1 MAGHRPEL
9 VSWSLFYERNG
20 VTASL
25 AGKVSDKMNLVE
37 YSARDGS
44 CLS

>member
-1 MAGHRPEL
+1 MAGHKTRAGVL
-9 VSWSLFYERNG
+9 VSVLRKEWCDC
-20 VTASL
+20 SL